1 MSLEFQVLIP
11 PVLGELCWL
20 FLGQGFHLH
29 PLMFC
34 EWATKV
40 CRSVPS
46 ACQHTSHLAI
56 PYTSIPVFGT

>member
-29 PLMFC
+29 LLVMFC

-40 CRSVPS
+40 SRSVPS
-46 ACQHTSHLAI
+46 AC
-56 PYTSIPVFGT
+56 